1 MEEKEKYTILTCP
14 HCGDTKQ
21 VFNCICFD
29 PFIKEFWSDFYRNSP
44 YMPIIFPV
52 QKCNH
57 CGKYYFIHKEQYVL
71 ADMHAQI
78 DTLNYHEL
86 KEAVKELSGSEQ
98 SAWEIHSL
106 NSLVIRAYN
115 SEFMREDN
123 GKTPTEE
130 DRQLFLTAINNMLNL
145 PNDEYP
151 YELRGELLRESGR
164 FEEAVEVLRNLPPD
178 EDIPQYYV
186 KPVLEHALN
195 CDSRPLLIIKDNT
208 PLFQ

>member
-1 MEEKEKYTILTCP
+1 
-14 HCGDTKQ
+14 
-21 VFNCICFD
+21 
-29 PFIKEFWSDFYRNSP
+29 
-44 YMPIIFPV
+44 
-52 QKCNH
+52 
-57 CGKYYFIHKEQYVL
+57 
-71 ADMHAQI
+71 MHAQI

-164 FEEAVEVLRNLPPD
+164 F
-178 EDIPQYYV
+178 
-186 KPVLEHALN
+186 
-195 CDSRPLLIIKDNT
+195 
-208 PLFQ
+208 